1 MNWVIPMEPVI
12 CPDVK
17 DESGYVHEI
26 KWDGIRGMV
35 YVQDGKVRIYTKK
48 GKEKTGFYP
57 ELDVL
62 KKALGGKSVI
72 LDGEF
77 VVLGEEGVPSFYK
90 SLIRERVSSSSKLQY
105 YASLYPVCYMVFDI
119 LQYEDH
125 ILVNIP
131 LIERKQILEENL
143 SSLTGDDTKIF
154 LTKMYQDGKKLFEQM
169 KKQNM
174 EGIVSKKTDSLYIGG
189 KKHNAWFKTKFIK
202 KMLCVVGGIQWKSI
216 NPNSLVLGIK
226 PPGSEKLVYVGK
238 ASAGLKQSDLMLI
251 KEYIG
256 QLEWKECPFTTDE
269 TIELDRTGERFTWL
283 YPALTCWISFLELTN
298 NGHLRHPKIE
308 GFAVLPI
315 EEADGKVLTE

>member
-1 MNWVIPMEPVI
+1 
-12 CPDVK
+12 
-17 DESGYVHEI
+17 
-26 KWDGIRGMV
+26 
-35 YVQDGKVRIYTKK
+35 
-48 GKEKTGFYP
+48 
-57 ELDVL
+57 
-62 KKALGGKSVI
+62 
-72 LDGEF
+72 
-77 VVLGEEGVPSFYK
+77 
-90 SLIRERVSSSSKLQY
+90 
-105 YASLYPVCYMVFDI
+105 
-119 LQYEDH
+119 
-125 ILVNIP
+125 
-131 LIERKQILEENL
+131 
-143 SSLTGDDTKIF
+143 
-154 LTKMYQDGKKLFEQM
+154 
-169 KKQNM
+169 
-174 EGIVSKKTDSLYIGG
+174 
-189 KKHNAWFKTKFIK
+189 
-202 KMLCVVGGIQWKSI
+202 MLCVVGGIQWKSI